1 VVPVEVALAR
11 LAASASTRGS
21 SLLAI
26 LELWTVVLVP
36 VVPVVAPVVA
46 PVVPVVPVAPVWWA
60 PVWAARLSIAEYQSV
75 SMLLA
80 GEGRVHTAVTV
91 NTGIKLVGQV
101 RRVRA
106 MVGGLGRLLR
116 LLVLASQGLF
126 SLANEIHN
134 KGR

>member
-26 LELWTVVLVP
+26 LELWPVVLVP

-46 PVVPVVPVAPVWWA
+46 PVVPVAPVWWA
-60 PVWAARLSIAEYQSV
+60 PVWAARLSKAEYQSV